1 MESARFENSANFSRV
16 REVLSQAARSL
27 AAAGIESAR
36 LDAEVLLG
44 HVLAL
49 TREQLIVA
57 DDSPISSGQVQ
68 QFATLLQR
76 RLRREPVAYIT
87 GRQEFWSL
95 DFQVMRDVLIP
106 RSETERLVEVALT
119 MAADMGANKPLRV
132 LDMGT
137 GSGAVAVSLAAELP
151 FAEVVATDNSPTALA
166 IAQKNA
172 ARNEVA
178 DRITFLPGD
187 WFAALGGVHA
197 FDLIVS
203 NPPYIRRAE
212 ISTLEPEI
220 SLWEPRGALDGG
232 ADGLDCYRRIAAE
245 AWQFLTPKGALVLE
259 IGADRGSEVCALF
272 NQAWPYREV
281 ALFLDYAG
289 RDRVVFANIAA
300 NSVGSN

>member
-1 MESARFENSANFSRV
+1 MESASFENSANFSPV
-16 REVLSQAARSL
+16 RELLSQAARSL

-57 DDSPISSGQVQ
+57 DDSPIPSSQVQ
-68 QFATLLQR
+68 QFAALLHR
-76 RLRREPVAYIT
+76 RLSREPVAYLT

-95 DFQVMRDVLIP
+95 DFQVTRGVLIP

-119 MAADMGANKPLRV
+119 MAADMAANKPLRV

-137 GSGAVAVSLAAELP
+137 GSGAIAVSLAAELP

-172 ARNEVA
+172 ALNEVA

-187 WFAALGGVHA
+187 WFAALGGGNV

-212 ISTLEPEI
+212 IATLEAEV
-220 SLWEPRGALDGG
+220 SLWEPRDALDGG

-245 AWQFLTPKGALVLE
+245 AWQFLTPNGALALE
-259 IGADRGSEVCALF
+259 IGADMGGEVCALF
-272 NQAWPYREV
+272 NQAGCYRDV
-281 ALFLDYAG
+281 AIFKTMLGTTEWSSPRL
-289 RDRVVFANIAA
+289 R
-300 NSVGSN
+300 